1 MTTETDN
8 HEIADPDASDSGRGD
23 KPRYDDL
30 NTPVIL
36 LVGVIS
42 AIVTFLT
49 IAFIQGLCY
58 QWQNVYVRA
67 RQYDYVNG
75 PIQELVD
82 NQKQRLT
89 GTAPGTISI
98 QDSMKQVIAEYGHD
112 ATKPVDPNH

>member
-8 HEIADPDASDSGRGD
+8 HEHADHDAPASGHGD

-49 IAFIQGLCY
+49 IAFVQGLCY
-58 QWQNVYVRA
+58 QWQNVYLRA

-82 NQKQRLT
+82 SQKQRLT
-89 GTAPGTISI
+89 GTAPDTISI
-98 QDSMKQVIAEYGHD
+98 EDSMKQVVADYGHKS
-112 ATKPVDPNH
+112 AKPDDPTH